1 MNDRLISEKVL
12 LSLFDNWKDIS
23 NYYHPDSKNDKI
35 PFNEVKAII
44 KSAPTA
50 GEDSAYIRDKRLTS
64 EYLKGKNEAINA
76 IKGYINKL

>member
-12 LSLFDNWKDIS
+12 LSLIDNWKDIS
-23 NYYHPDSKNDKI
+23 NYYYPDSKNDKI
-35 PFNEVKAII
+35 PYNEVKAII

-50 GEDSAYIRDKRLTS
+50 GEDAAYLDDKRLKV
-64 EYLKGKNEAINA
+64 EYERGKNEAINA